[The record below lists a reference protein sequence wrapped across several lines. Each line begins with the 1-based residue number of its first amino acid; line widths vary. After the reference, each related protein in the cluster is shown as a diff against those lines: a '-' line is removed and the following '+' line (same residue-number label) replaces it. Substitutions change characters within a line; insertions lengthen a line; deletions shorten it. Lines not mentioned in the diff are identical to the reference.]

1 MSKEF
6 LKPLTPEFRQDI
18 NVSIDKQI
26 TELNTC
32 QSNAFVNA
40 QMIGLQAMK
49 NLFNALPDGY
59 PIPMK
64 KD

>member
-6 LKPLTPEFRQDI
+6 IKPLTPELRGDI
-18 NVSIDKQI
+18 NTSIDAQI
-26 TELNTC
+26 GELKTC
-32 QSNAFVNA
+32 QSNAYVNV
-40 QMIGLQAMK
+40 QLVRLQAMK

>member
-6 LKPLTPEFRQDI
+6 IKPLTPEFRSDI
-18 NVSIDKQI
+18 NISIDNQI
-26 TELNTC
+26 RDLKTC
-32 QSNAFVNA
+32 QTNVFVLA
-40 QMIGLQAMK
+40 QMRGLSELK
-49 NLFNALPDGY
+49 NLINALPDGY